1 MTLAQLND
9 WTERL
14 DAKLKEKGRKK
25 VTIKTVFTSAPDVI
39 KEFNKSENAA
49 KLKAMGVTLSYMSPY
64 VYEQPA
70 LREDACNYEQ

>member
-39 KEFNKSENAA
+39 KEFNKSEN
-49 KLKAMGVTLSYMSPY
+49 GRNFRNP
-64 VYEQPA
+64 
-70 LREDACNYEQ
+70 R